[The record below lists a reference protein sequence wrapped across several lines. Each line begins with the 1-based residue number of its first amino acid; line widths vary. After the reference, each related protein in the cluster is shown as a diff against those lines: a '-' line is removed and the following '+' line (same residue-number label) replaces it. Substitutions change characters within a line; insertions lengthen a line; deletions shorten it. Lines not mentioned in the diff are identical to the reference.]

1 MKDSINLN
9 LQPLDFIVIGAY
21 VVILIG
27 LGLWISYKDK
37 SSKDQFTA
45 GHSLGWFSI
54 GLSLF
59 GTNIGPQFLI
69 AMCGGAYAYGLCV
82 AGTEWIPWVCLFL
95 LGIVFAP
102 FYLKAKV
109 STMPQFLEKR
119 FGPWARKFLSWYS
132 LISITVLWMGVQ
144 LLVGGRLLAPILK
157 IDMEWCFLLLL
168 IVATVFT
175 LAGGLKAVVVTD
187 SLQSILIII
196 GAGIISYLAV
206 VEVGG
211 MDQLWKAQTGEGER
225 VLSKEFLSLFRTDP
239 GAKFPWYTFA
249 FGFPILAFYYWC
261 TDQTIVQRTLG
272 AIDQHEAQKG
282 VLFAAF
288 LKIIPPLI
296 FVVPGLCWAV
306 KHPGLKENQVFL
318 HMVANL
324 LGPGMV
330 GFMIA
335 IMIAMLISSVD
346 SGINSFSTV
355 FSMDIYSKQIN
366 PDADEDKIRK
376 VGKYSTVAASVLAM
390 FVAIILSK
398 FEQGL
403 FILIQQLIGAF
414 APPLAAVFVMGV
426 LSRKTTAVAGAVGL
440 IGGGAVSII
449 CGVMMVMGYPEKG
462 FWPHHFILAF
472 YLFAGICFVMVA
484 VSAFTRQ
491 SWENTLPTLQEVV
504 SFKATKKS
512 IWVLWAVLA
521 LIMISIYVVTG

>member
-1 MKDSINLN
+1 MKEGFKLE
-9 LQPLDFIVIGAY
+9 LQTIDFVVIGAY
-21 VVILIG
+21 IVLLIG

-69 AMCGGAYAYGLCV
+69 AMCGGAYAYGFCV
-82 AGTEWIPWVCLFL
+82 AGTEWIPWITLFL

-119 FGPWARKFLSWYS
+119 FGSWARKFLSWYS
-132 LISITVLWMGVQ
+132 LISITVIWMGVQ
-144 LLVGGRLLAPILK
+144 LLVGGTLLAPILG
-157 IDMEWCFLLLL
+157 IDIIWCFLLLL
-168 IVATVFT
+168 VVATVFT

-211 MDQLWKAQTGEGER
+211 IDQLWKAQTESGER
-225 VLSKEFLSLFRTDP
+225 VLSEEFLALFRTDE
-239 GAKFPWYTFA
+239 GARFPWYTFA

-272 AIDQHEAQKG
+272 AVDTNEAQKG

-288 LKIIPPLI
+288 LKIVPPLI
-296 FVVPGLCWAV
+296 FVIPGLCWAL
-306 KHPGLKENQVFL
+306 KHPGLEQNKVFL
-318 HMVANL
+318 HMVDNL
-324 LGPGMV
+324 LEPGMV
-330 GFMIA
+330 GFMVA

-355 FSMDIYSKQIN
+355 FSIDIYSKQIN
-366 PDADEDKIRK
+366 PEADEEKIRK
-376 VGKYSTVAASVLAM
+376 VGKICTVVASILALI
-390 FVAIILSK
+390 VAILLSHSNK
-398 FEQGL
+398 GL
-403 FILIQQLIGAF
+403 FVLIQKLIGAF
-414 APPLAAVFVMGV
+414 APPLAAVFLMGV
-426 LSRKTTAVAGAVGL
+426 LSRKITPAAGAVGL
-440 IGGGAVSII
+440 IGGGAVSIA
-449 CGVMMVMGYPEKG
+449 CGVMMVLGYPNPE
-462 FWPHHFILAF
+462 FWPHHFMLAF
-472 YLFAGICFVMVA
+472 YLFAGICVLMYI
-484 VSAFTRQ
+484 VSMFTKQ
-491 SWENTLPTLQEVV
+491 SWENSLPTLKEVV
-504 SFKATKKS
+504 SFKNTKTS
-512 IWVLWAVLA
+512 IWLMWAILA
-521 LIMISIYVVTG
+521 LIMLTLYAVTG

>member
-1 MKDSINLN
+1 MVINL
-9 LQPLDFIVIGAY
+9 QFIDYLVIGIY
-21 VVILIG
+21 VFLLIG

-37 SSKDQFTA
+37 SSQDQFTA

-82 AGTEWIPWVCLFL
+82 AGTEWIPWLTLFL

-102 FYLKAKV
+102 FYLKAEV
-109 STMPQFLEKR
+109 TTMPQFLEKR

-132 LISITVLWMGVQ
+132 LASITILWMGVQ
-144 LLVGGRLLAPILK
+144 LLVGGKLLSPILG
-157 IDMEWCFLLLL
+157 IDIELCFLLLL

-187 SLQSILIII
+187 SLQSILIIV

-211 MDQLWKAQTGEGER
+211 IDQLWKAQTDSGER
-225 VLSKEFLSLFRTDP
+225 VLSKEFLSLFRTDE

-282 VLFAAF
+282 VLFAAY

-296 FVVPGLCWAV
+296 FVIPGLCWAV
-306 KHPGLKENQVFL
+306 KHPGLEQDQVFL

-324 LGPGMV
+324 LEPGMV

-366 PDADEDKIRK
+366 PNADEARIRK
-376 VGKYSTVAASVLAM
+376 VGKISTVAAAVLAM
-390 FVAIILSK
+390 VVAIMLNGSK
-398 FEQGL
+398 GGL
-403 FILIQQLIGAF
+403 FVLIQKLIIAF
-414 APPLAAVFVMGV
+414 APPLAAVFLMGV
-426 LSRKTTAVAGAVGL
+426 LSRKITSAAGAVGL
-440 IGGGAVSII
+440 IGGGLVSFV
-449 CGVMMVMGYPEKG
+449 CGIMMLKGYPSKE
-462 FWPHHFILAF
+462 FWPHHFMVAF
-472 YLFAGICFVMVA
+472 YLFIGICLLMA
-484 VSAFTRQ
+484 IISTFTKQ
-491 SWENTLPTLQEVV
+491 TWTNELPTLKEVI
-504 SFKATKKS
+504 SFKYTKKY

-521 LIMISIYVVTG
+521 VIMVSIYVVTG

>member
-1 MKDSINLN
+1 MKINLQTIDY
-9 LQPLDFIVIGAY
+9 LVIGTY
-21 VVILIG
+21 VVLLVG
-27 LGLWISYKDK
+27 VGLWISYRDK

-82 AGTEWIPWVCLFL
+82 AGTEWIPWITLFL

-102 FYLKAKV
+102 FYLKANV

-119 FGPWARKFLSWYS
+119 FGAWARKFLSWYS
-132 LISITVLWMGVQ
+132 LISITVLWMGIQ
-144 LLVGGRLLAPILK
+144 LLVGGKLLSPILG
-157 IDMEWCFLLLL
+157 ISIEMCFLLLL

-187 SLQSILIII
+187 SLQSILIIV

-206 VEVGG
+206 ADVGG
-211 MDQLWKAQTGEGER
+211 ISQLWTAQNESGER
-225 VLSKEFLSLFRTDP
+225 ILSEEFLSLFRTDE

-272 AIDQHEAQKG
+272 AVDKNEAQKG
-282 VLFAAF
+282 VLFAAY

-296 FVVPGLCWAV
+296 FVIPGLCW
-306 KHPGLKENQVFL
+306 KLKNPGLEQDQVFL

-324 LGPGMV
+324 LEPGMV

-355 FSMDIYSKQIN
+355 FSMDIYSKHIN
-366 PDADEDKIRK
+366 PAADEAAIRK
-376 VGKYSTVAASVLAM
+376 VGKISTVAASVLAM
-390 FVAIILSK
+390 AVAILLSRI
-398 FEQGL
+398 EGGL
-403 FILIQQLIGAF
+403 FVLIQKLITAF
-414 APPLAAVFVMGV
+414 SPPLAAVFIMGV
-426 LSRKTTAVAGAVGL
+426 CSRKITPAAGAVGL
-440 IGGGAVSII
+440 IGGGIISLI
-449 CGVMMVMGYPEKG
+449 CGLMMLKGYPSKE
-462 FWPHHFILAF
+462 FWPHHFMVAFILF
-472 YLFAGICFVMVA
+472 VGICILMFL
-484 VSAFTRQ
+484 VSLFTKQ
-491 SWENTLPTLQEVV
+491 SGENELPTLSEVI
-504 SFKATKKS
+504 SFKNTKTY
-512 IWVLWAVLA
+512 IWGLWALLA
-521 LIMISIYVVTG
+521 VIMITIYVVTG

>member
-1 MKDSINLN
+1 MIIK
-9 LQPLDFIVIGAY
+9 LQFIDYLVIAIY
-21 VVILIG
+21 VCLLVG

-82 AGTEWIPWVCLFL
+82 AGTEWIPWITLFL

-102 FYLKAKV
+102 YYLKAKV
-109 STMPQFLEKR
+109 TTMPQFLEKR
-119 FGPWARKFLSWYS
+119 FGSWARKFLSWYS
-132 LISITVLWMGVQ
+132 LISITVIWMGVQ
-144 LLVGGRLLAPILK
+144 LLVGGKLLSPILG
-157 IDMEWCFLLLL
+157 ISIEWCFVLLL

-187 SLQSILIII
+187 SLQSILIIV

-211 MDQLWKAQTGEGER
+211 IDQLWTAKTEGGER
-225 VLSKEFLSLFRTDP
+225 VLSKEFLSLFRTDE

-282 VLFAAF
+282 VLFSAY

-296 FVVPGLCWAV
+296 FVIPGLCWRL
-306 KHPGLKENQVFL
+306 KNPGLEQDKVFL

-324 LGPGMV
+324 LEPGMV

-366 PDADEDKIRK
+366 PNANEDQIRK
-376 VGKYSTVAASVLAM
+376 VGKISTVAASVLALII
-390 FVAIILSK
+390 AIALANYK
-398 FEQGL
+398 GGL
-403 FILIQQLIGAF
+403 FVLIQKLIGAF
-414 APPLAAVFVMGV
+414 APPLAAVFLMGV
-426 LSRKTTAVAGAVGL
+426 VSRKITPAAGKVGL
-440 IGGGAVSII
+440 IGGGIVSIL
-449 CGVMMVMGYPEKG
+449 CGWMMLKGYPNKE
-462 FWPHHFILAF
+462 FWPHHFIVAF
-472 YLFAGICFVMVA
+472 YLFVGICIVMCLT
-484 VSAFTRQ
+484 S
-491 SWENTLPTLQEVV
+491 
-504 SFKATKKS
+504 
-512 IWVLWAVLA
+512 
-521 LIMISIYVVTG
+521 M

>member
-1 MKDSINLN
+1 MEKDFKLE
-9 LQPLDFIVIGAY
+9 LQAIDFVVIGVY
-21 VVILIG
+21 VVLLIG

-82 AGTEWIPWVCLFL
+82 AGTEWIPWVTLFL

-102 FYLKAKV
+102 FYLKARV

-119 FGPWARKFLSWYS
+119 FGTWARKFLSWYS
-132 LISITVLWMGVQ
+132 LISITVIWMGVQ
-144 LLVGGRLLAPILK
+144 LLVGGKLLAPILG
-157 IDMEWCFLLLL
+157 IDIIWCFLLLL
-168 IVATVFT
+168 VVATVFT

-187 SLQSILIII
+187 SLQSILIIV

-206 VEVGG
+206 SEVGG
-211 MDQLWKAQTGEGER
+211 IDQLWKAQTDGGER
-225 VLSKEFLSLFRTDP
+225 VLSKEFLSLFRTDE

-282 VLFAAF
+282 VLFAAY
-288 LKIIPPLI
+288 LKIVPPLI
-296 FVVPGLCWAV
+296 FVIPGLCWAL
-306 KHPGLKENQVFL
+306 KYPGIEQDQVFL
-318 HMVANL
+318 HMVGNL
-324 LGPGMV
+324 LEPGMV

-355 FSMDIYSKQIN
+355 FSIDIYSNQIN
-366 PDADEDKIRK
+366 PDADEATIRK
-376 VGKYSTVAASVLAM
+376 VGKISTVAASILAL
-390 FVAIILSK
+390 VIAIILANYK
-398 FEQGL
+398 GGL
-403 FILIQQLIGAF
+403 FVMIQKLIGAF
-414 APPLAAVFVMGV
+414 APPLAAVFLMGV
-426 LSRKTTAVAGAVGL
+426 LSRKITSVAAAIGL
-440 IGGGAVSII
+440 IGGGAVSFL
-449 CGVMMVMGYPEKG
+449 CGILMLKGYPNKE
-462 FWPHHFILAF
+462 FWPHHFIVAF
-472 YLFAGICFVMVA
+472 FLFAGICILMYL
-484 VSAFTRQ
+484 VSLFTKQ
-491 SWENTLPTLQEVV
+491 SWENTLPTLKEVV
-504 SFKATKKS
+504 SFKATKTF

-521 LIMISIYVVTG
+521 VIMVSIYVVTA